1 MKTSD
6 IGAVVKFR
14 KREWVIVGKEDSV
27 LKLRPLTGTTEEHI
41 AIHRDIL
48 RLVGAGMPEEQLKP
62 SVFPLPSEQDISDAA
77 GANLLWQAARLL
89 LREGASPL
97 RSLGHISIRPK
108 TYQLVPL
115 LMALR
120 LDPVRLFIADDVG
133 VGKTI
138 EALLVVRELLD
149 RGEIKRFA
157 VLCPPYLCDQWLREI
172 REKFNLNAVFIHSS
186 TLARLER
193 NLPAHKRAETVYRYY
208 PFQVLSIDWV
218 KGERNRALFVQFC
231 PELVVVDEVHGAA
244 GGSRSRKQQQRH
256 ELLKHIAADPHR
268 HLIFL
273 TATPHSGVE
282 EAFRS
287 LLALL
292 KPEFRDWN
300 LGALTREQ
308 RIELARHFV
317 QRTRGDIERSWEG
330 ERCFPKRQ
338 SEDRTYRLSEDYW
351 RLFKR
356 VYDFCY
362 DIVEAGQ
369 EMEERKRRVRY
380 WGVLTLLR
388 CVMSS
393 PAAAVAA
400 LQARMERS
408 APDTAEEEPDFGS
421 FVFEATDQMTVDDI
435 PTPPIEAAERRFSAA
450 ERRKLRQ
457 LEEQAQKLLE
467 AAADTKLARC
477 VAITEDLLKEGFHPV
492 IWCRYV
498 ATADYVS
505 EHLRKVLPSDVQVL
519 GITGRL
525 PEEERRA
532 QIERLS
538 TSRPRVLVATDCLS
552 EGINLQEK
560 FNAVIHY
567 DLPWNPNRL
576 EQREGRVDR
585 FGQKCEVVRA
595 VRFYGENNPVDGAVI
610 EVLLKKAEAI
620 RKALGTYVPV
630 PEESETVM
638 EAVLS
643 ALFLRRRRD
652 LTQKKL
658 FEMSEEAAQKVAR
671 LHQRWDIDAQREKT
685 TRTRFAQHAIKPEE
699 VQRELEAVDRVLG
712 DPAAVR
718 RFVLNA
724 AQRIG
729 LSLVGDRKQHA
740 VFRVNLSDA
749 ALARLPHMLRFELQ
763 NIRSLSLPRGETI
776 WRISFNNSPTPE
788 GAEFVGRNH
797 RFVTAL
803 ARFLFE
809 EALEKKSAATASRCG
824 VIRTNAVQTRTALL
838 CTRIRYIVRIPQNDS
853 TTQDLLS
860 EEVQVYGYRPKGYN
874 EAEWLPNDEA
884 LDLLTKAKPT
894 SNIPLTEKREIV
906 EDILAELQ
914 GWRSEDAGREWGRD
928 SLLLSEIRAR
938 IERRAAQLEQS
949 HKRIR
954 RAVHLKVREL
964 TVVPLFPPDLL
975 ALLVLLPEVKP

>member
-1 MKTSD
+1 MKTND
-6 IGAVVKFR
+6 IGAVVRFR
-14 KREWVIVGKEDSV
+14 RREWVIVSKENSA

-41 AIHRDIL
+41 AVHRDIL
-48 RLVGAGMPEEQLKP
+48 RLVESAIPEEHLEP
-62 SVFPLPSEQDISDAA
+62 AVFPLPSKDDISDAV
-77 GANLLWQAARLL
+77 GAELLWQAARLL

-97 RSLGHISIRPK
+97 RSLGHISIRPRA
-108 TYQLVPL
+108 YQFVPL

-172 REKFNLNAVFIHSS
+172 REKFNLDAVFIHSS

-193 NLPAHKRAETVYRYY
+193 HLPAHKRAESVYGYY

-218 KGERNRALFVQFC
+218 KSERNRSLFLQFC
-231 PELVVVDEVHGAA
+231 PELVVVDEVHGVA

-256 ELLKHIAADPHR
+256 ALLECIAADPRR

-292 KPEFRDWN
+292 KPEFGEWEIGT
-300 LGALTREQ
+300 LGKEQ

-317 QRTRGDIERSWEG
+317 QRTRGDIEHSWEG
-330 ERCFPKRQ
+330 AGCFPKRE
-338 SEDRTYRLSEDYW
+338 SEDKTYTLSEQYR
-351 RLFKR
+351 RLFER
-356 VYDFCY
+356 VYNFCY
-362 DIVEAGQ
+362 EIVEAGR

-400 LQARMERS
+400 LEARMERS
-408 APDTAEEEPDFGS
+408 TLDTAEEEPDFGS
-421 FVFEATDQMTVDDI
+421 FIFEATDQMTVDDI
-435 PTPPIEAAERRFSAA
+435 PTPPIEAAERRFSNS
-450 ERRKLRQ
+450 ERRKLWE
-457 LEEQAQKLLE
+457 LKKQAKKLLE

-477 VAITEDLLKEGFHPV
+477 VEIVNDLLEAGFHPIV
-492 IWCRYV
+492 WCRYV

-505 EHLRKVLPSDVQVL
+505 AHLRNVLPSNVQVL

-532 QIERLS
+532 QIERLDA
-538 TSRPRVLVATDCLS
+538 TCTRVLVATDCLS

-585 FGQKCEVVRA
+585 FGQTSKVVKA
-595 VRFYGENNPVDGAVI
+595 LRFYGRDNPVDGTVI

-620 RKALGTYVPV
+620 RKTLGVYVPV
-630 PEESETVM
+630 PQEGETVM

-643 ALFLRRRRD
+643 ALFLRRKKQVS
-652 LTQKKL
+652 QKEL
-658 FEMSEEAAQKVAR
+658 FEMNEEVAR
-671 LHQRWDIDAQREKT
+671 LHQRWEIDAQRERT

-699 VQRELEAVDRVLG
+699 VQRELEAVDQVLG
-712 DPAAVR
+712 APDAVR
-718 RFVLNA
+718 RFILNA
-724 AQRIG
+724 SQR
-729 LSLVGDRKQHA
+729 LSIRLTPDSKYHS
-740 VFRVNLSDA
+740 VFRVDLSDA
-749 ALARLPHMLRFELQ
+749 ALSNLPDMLRFEMQ
-763 NIRSLSLPRGETI
+763 SIRSLSLPRGETI
-776 WRISFNNSPTPE
+776 WRISFDSPTHE
-788 GAEFVGRNH
+788 GAEFIGRNH

-809 EALEKKSAATASRCG
+809 EALEKKSAATAPRCG
-824 VIRTNAVQTRTALL
+824 VIRTNSVQLL
-838 CTRIRYIVRIPQNDS
+838 TVLFCTRVRYIVRIPQDGS
-853 TTQDLLS
+853 TAQDLLS
-860 EEVQVYGYRPKGYN
+860 EEVQVYGYRHRGN
-874 EAEWLPNDEA
+874 ETEWLPNDEA
-884 LDLLTKAKPT
+884 LNLLTRAKPT
-894 SNIPLTEKREIV
+894 SNIPLAEKCEIIKGVLTELGDWEANNTGR
-906 EDILAELQ
+906 
-914 GWRSEDAGREWGRD
+914 GWGKNSA
-928 SLLLSEIRAR
+928 LLSEIRAR
-938 IERRAAQLEQS
+938 IEQRATQLEQS

-964 TVVPLFPPDLL
+964 TVAPLFPPDLL
-975 ALLVLLPEVKP
+975 ALLVLHPEVKP